1 MGGGLKGSER
11 CARVD
16 PTCVLDYRYGRDEM
30 RAIFGAEA
38 YLRALLEVEAT
49 LAKEQEALGLIP
61 KGHGTAICKAIPK
74 VSKKSS
80 DFRAARRWHALVV

>member
-1 MGGGLKGSER
+1 M
-11 CARVD
+11 D

-30 RAIFGAEA
+30 RAIFGADA

-61 KGHGTAICKAIPK
+61 KGHGTAIRKAIPK
-74 VSKKSS
+74 VSR
-80 DFRAARRWHALVV
+80 DRVEAIEAEIR